1 LAWIETDNAAH
12 FEPKQNSRVLR
23 AQEKHARRKTRN
35 ARQELKAMQVTE
47 TAKDGLKRTLT
58 VVVGQQELSE
68 RFTTRLDELKDRV
81 QIKGFRKG
89 KVPVPHLKKMYGKS
103 VMQEVLEQ
111 TVSDTSAKVIKER
124 NERPAQQPKIEL
136 VDANEATFER
146 IVNGE
151 ADLAYS
157 MTFEVLPPIPQPDL
171 STLTVERL
179 VADVDDEAIT
189 KALED
194 IAERNMKYDVEEGRA
209 AASGDMVTMDFVG
222 RIDGEAFEGG
232 SAENAPLVLGKGQ
245 FIPGFED
252 GLIGVK
258 ADDERTITATFP
270 EDYPMKNLAGKA
282 ADFEVKVKAVSK
294 ANKPAIDEDFAAG
307 LGAENL
313 ANLKELVSAQIKR
326 EYDSASRMK
335 MKREVL
341 DALDKGQAFE
351 LPASLVD
358 FEFENIW
365 KQLEN
370 NLKATNKTFADEG
383 KTEDDA
389 RAEYRGIAERRVRLG
404 LVIGEIGEKN
414 KLSVTQDE
422 LRRALIERARQF
434 PGQEKMVYEYFEKTP
449 GALAELRAPIFEEK
463 VIDYVLEQVKPV
475 EKKVSKDE
483 LFKMVEEVTEA

>member
-1 LAWIETDNAAH
+1 
-12 FEPKQNSRVLR
+12 
-23 AQEKHARRKTRN
+23 
-35 ARQELKAMQVTE
+35 MQVTE
-47 TAKDGLKRTLT
+47 TVNDGLKRNLT
-58 VVVGQQELSE
+58 VVVPKQELGE
-68 RFTTRLDELKDRV
+68 RLSIRLDELKDRV

-89 KVPVPHLKKMYGKS
+89 KVPAQHLKKVYGKS

-111 TVSDTSAKVIKER
+111 AVSDTSAKVIKDR

-136 VDANEATFER
+136 VDGGQETIEK

-171 STLTVERL
+171 SKISIERL
-179 VADVDDEAIT
+179 VAEVDDEALN
-189 KALED
+189 KALGD
-194 IAERNMKYDVEEGRA
+194 IAERNMKYDVEDGREA
-209 AASGDMVTMDFVG
+209 TNGDMVTMDFVG
-222 RIDGEAFEGG
+222 KVDGEVFEGG

-258 ADDERTITATFP
+258 AGDERTISATFP
-270 EDYPMKNLAGKA
+270 ADYPMKNLAGKEA
-282 ADFEVKVKAVSK
+282 QFDVKVKAVSK
-294 ANKPAIDEDFAAG
+294 ANTPEINEEFAAG
-307 LGAENL
+307 LGAETL
-313 ANLKELVSAQIKR
+313 DKLKEMVTAQIKR
-326 EYDSASRMK
+326 EYDQASRMK

-341 DALDKGQAFE
+341 DALDNGETFE

-383 KTEDDA
+383 KTEEEA
-389 RAEYRGIAERRVRLG
+389 RTEYRNIAARRVRLG

-463 VIDYVLEQVKPV
+463 VIDHVLEQVKPV

-483 LFKMVEEVTEA
+483 LFKQVEAVTEA

>member
-1 LAWIETDNAAH
+1 
-12 FEPKQNSRVLR
+12 
-23 AQEKHARRKTRN
+23 
-35 ARQELKAMQVTE
+35 MQVTE
-47 TAKDGLKRTLT
+47 TVNEGLKRNLT
-58 VVVGQQELSE
+58 VVVPKQELGE

-89 KVPVPHLKKMYGKS
+89 KVPAQHLKKMYGKS

-111 TVSDTSAKVIKER
+111 AVTDTSAKVIKDR

-136 VDANEATFER
+136 VDANEGTFEK

-157 MTFEVLPPIPQPDL
+157 MSFEVLPPIPQPDL
-171 STLTVERL
+171 SKITIERL
-179 VADVDDEAIT
+179 VADVDDEAVT
-189 KALED
+189 KALGD
-194 IAERNMKYDVEEGRA
+194 IAERNMKYDVEDGREA
-209 AASGDMVTMDFVG
+209 ANGDMVTMDFVG
-222 RIDGEAFEGG
+222 KVDGEVFEGG

-258 ADDERTITATFP
+258 AGDERTISATFP
-270 EDYPMKNLAGKA
+270 ADYPMKNLAGKEA
-282 ADFEVKVKAVSK
+282 QFDVKVKAVSK
-294 ANKPAIDEDFAAG
+294 ANKPEINEEFASG

-313 ANLKELVSAQIKR
+313 DKLKEMVSAQIKR

-341 DALDKGQAFE
+341 DALDNGEAFE

-358 FEFENIW
+358 FEFDNIW

-383 KTEDDA
+383 KTEDEA
-389 RAEYRGIAERRVRLG
+389 RTEYRNIAARRVRLG

-463 VIDYVLEQVKPV
+463 VIDHVLDQVKPV
-475 EKKVSKDE
+475 EKKVSKEE
-483 LFKMVEEVTEA
+483 LFKQVEAVTEA

>member
-1 LAWIETDNAAH
+1 
-12 FEPKQNSRVLR
+12 
-23 AQEKHARRKTRN
+23 
-35 ARQELKAMQVTE
+35 MQVTE
-47 TAKDGLKRTLT
+47 TVNDGLKRNLT
-58 VVVGQQELSE
+58 VVVPKQELGE
-68 RFTTRLDELKDRV
+68 RLSIRLDELKDRV

-89 KVPVPHLKKMYGKS
+89 KVPAQHLKKMYGKS

-111 TVSDTSAKVIKER
+111 AVSDTSAKVIKDR
-124 NERPAQQPKIEL
+124 NERPAQQPTIQL
-136 VDANEATFER
+136 VDAGQETIEK

-171 STLTVERL
+171 SKIAIERL
-179 VADVDDEAIT
+179 VAEVDDEALN
-189 KALED
+189 KALGD
-194 IAERNMKYDVEEGRA
+194 IAERNMKYDVEDGREA
-209 AASGDMVTMDFVG
+209 ANGDMVTMDFVG
-222 RIDGEAFEGG
+222 KVDGEVFEGG

-258 ADDERTITATFP
+258 AGDERTISATFP
-270 EDYPMKNLAGKA
+270 ADYPMKNLAGKEA
-282 ADFEVKVKAVSK
+282 QFDVKVKAVSK
-294 ANKPAIDEDFAAG
+294 ANKPEINEEFAAG
-307 LGAENL
+307 LGAETL
-313 ANLKELVSAQIKR
+313 DKLKEMVTAQIKR
-326 EYDSASRMK
+326 EYDQASRMK

-341 DALDKGQAFE
+341 DALDNGETFE

-383 KTEDDA
+383 KTEEEA
-389 RAEYRGIAERRVRLG
+389 RTEYRNIAARRVRLG

-463 VIDYVLEQVKPV
+463 VIDHVLEQVKPV

-483 LFKMVEEVTEA
+483 LFKQVEAVTEA

>member
-1 LAWIETDNAAH
+1 
-12 FEPKQNSRVLR
+12 
-23 AQEKHARRKTRN
+23 
-35 ARQELKAMQVTE
+35 MQVTE
-47 TAKDGLKRTLT
+47 TVKDGLKRNLT
-58 VVVGQQELSE
+58 VVVGKQELGE
-68 RFTTRLDELKDRV
+68 RFSTRLDELKDRV

-89 KVPVPHLKKMYGKS
+89 KVPAQHLKKMYGKS

-111 TVSDTSAKVIKER
+111 TVTDTSAKVIKDR

-136 VDANEATFER
+136 VDGGEETFEK

-157 MTFEVLPPIPQPDL
+157 MSFEVLPPIPQPDL
-171 STLTVERL
+171 SSIKIERF
-179 VADVDDEAIT
+179 VADVDDEALN

-194 IAERNMKYDVEEGRA
+194 IAERNMKYDVEEGREA
-209 AASGDMVTMDFVG
+209 ANGDMVTMDFVG
-222 RIDGEAFEGG
+222 KIDGEVFEGG
-232 SAENAPLVLGKGQ
+232 SAENAPLVLGKSQ

-258 ADDERTITATFP
+258 AGDERTVSAKFP
-270 EDYPMKNLAGKA
+270 DDYQMPTLAGKDA
-282 ADFEVKVKAVSK
+282 TFDVKVKAVSK
-294 ANKPAIDEDFAAG
+294 ANKPEINEEFAAG

-313 ANLKELVSAQIKR
+313 DKLKEMVSAQIKR
-326 EYDSASRMK
+326 EYDQASRMK

-341 DALDKGQAFE
+341 DALDNGEAFE

-358 FEFENIW
+358 FEFDNIW

-383 KTEDDA
+383 KTEEEA
-389 RAEYRGIAERRVRLG
+389 RTEYRNIAARRVRLG

-414 KLSVTQDE
+414 KLAVTQDE

-463 VIDYVLEQVKPV
+463 VIDHVLDQVKPV

-483 LFKMVEEVTEA
+483 LFKAVEEVTEA

>member
-1 LAWIETDNAAH
+1 
-12 FEPKQNSRVLR
+12 
-23 AQEKHARRKTRN
+23 
-35 ARQELKAMQVTE
+35 MQVTE
-47 TAKDGLKRTLT
+47 TGRDGLKRTLK
-58 VVVGQQELSE
+58 VVVGQQELGE
-68 RFTTRLDELKDRV
+68 RFSVRLDELKDRV

-89 KVPVPHLKKMYGKS
+89 KVPTPHLKKMYGKAL
-103 VMQEVLEQ
+103 MQEVLEQ
-111 TVSDTSAKVIKER
+111 TVSETSQSAIKER

-136 VDANEATFER
+136 VDASEGTFDK
-146 IVNGE
+146 IVSGE

-157 MTFEVLPPIPQPDL
+157 MEFEVLPPIPQPDL
-171 STLTVERL
+171 SALKIERL
-179 VADVDDEAIT
+179 VADVEDDAVS
-189 KALED
+189 KALGE
-194 IAERNMKYDVEEGRA
+194 IADRNMKYDVEDGRA
-209 AASGDMVTMDFVG
+209 AVEGDMVTMDFVG
-222 RIDGEAFEGG
+222 RIDGEVFDGG
-232 SAENAPLVLGKGQ
+232 SAESATLVLGKGQ

-252 GLIGVK
+252 GVTGIKAGEERVVK
-258 ADDERTITATFP
+258 ATFP
-270 EDYPMKNLAGKA
+270 ADYGMPTLAGKA
-282 ADFEVKVKAVSK
+282 AEFTVTAKGVSKPVKVEI
-294 ANKPAIDEDFAAG
+294 NDEFAAG

-313 ANLKELVSAQIKR
+313 AKLKELVSAQIKR
-326 EYDSASRMK
+326 EYDAASRMK

-341 DALDKGQAFE
+341 DALDKGNMFE

-383 KTEDDA
+383 KTEDEA

-414 KLSVTQDE
+414 KLVVSQDE

-463 VIDYVLEQVKPV
+463 VIDFVLEQVKPV
-475 EKKVSKDE
+475 DRKVTKDE
-483 LFKMVEEVTEA
+483 LMKLVEETTEA